1 MPKIEE
7 AVVTQQELVFIVM
20 RYQSV
25 IGVYKNRRDAF
36 DVCDLYINKGQICD
50 VICKPLM

>member
-1 MPKIEE
+1 MSNVES
-7 AVVTQQELVFIVM
+7 AADTQQVLVFIVM

>member
-1 MPKIEE
+1 MSKSEVAE
-7 AVVTQQELVFIVM
+7 NALQELVFIVM

-36 DVCDLYINKGQICD
+36 DVADLYINKGQLCD